1 MEGKSFPEKDAA
13 QTGFLITA
21 LPFASRRRGLPHR
34 SWPLSVGTPDKIPIL
49 SDRSAILALCCSY
62 SDATQL
68 PENLLPPHSLKLYP
82 RISSGYFQRDPGGI
96 LEHQSFPVAR
106 VISSSSG

>member
-34 SWPLSVGTPDKIPIL
+34 SWPLLVGTPDKIPIL
-49 SDRSAILALCCSY
+49 SDRSAILALCSH
-62 SDATQL
+62 T
-68 PENLLPPHSLKLYP
+68 PTPPSCPKIYCHHIP
-82 RISSGYFQRDPGGI
+82 
-96 LEHQSFPVAR
+96 
-106 VISSSSG
+106 